1 MEITLIENALGESG
15 VIMNRVGY
23 RMGYGVMHWV
33 ECGVLHWV
41 GCGVIYSRYSE
52 TGPHSSAAE

>member
-1 MEITLIENALGESG
+1 MEQW
-15 VIMNRVGY
+15 NRL
-23 RMGYGVMHWV
+23 GYGVMVQDGVRSWV

-52 TGPHSSAAE
+52 TGPHSSAEE